1 MNIKKILCPTDFS
14 GPAEEAL
21 LVAIDLARDYG
32 AELLVAHAVEYL
44 PPLLS
49 GGKDPVSEFQA
60 ACRQLEGEACVRLE
74 RHIDQAKQAHI
85 PVTTLIKVGHP
96 AAQISEWAE
105 EYGVDL
111 IVIASHGLTGWR
123 QALLGSVTARLL
135 LLTTRPIWII
145 QATPPKPGAAGR
157 RP

>member
-1 MNIKKILCPTDFS
+1 V
-14 GPAEEAL
+14 
-21 LVAIDLARDYG
+21 LVH
-32 AELLVAHAVEYL
+32 VVEYL

-60 ACRQLEGEACVRLE
+60 ACRRLEGEACDRLD
-74 RHIDQAKQAHI
+74 RHIDQAKQAQI

-96 AAQISEWAE
+96 AALISEWAE

-135 LLTTRPIWII
+135 LLTPRPIWII
-145 QATPPKPGAAGR
+145 QATPPKHGAAGR
-157 RP
+157 RA